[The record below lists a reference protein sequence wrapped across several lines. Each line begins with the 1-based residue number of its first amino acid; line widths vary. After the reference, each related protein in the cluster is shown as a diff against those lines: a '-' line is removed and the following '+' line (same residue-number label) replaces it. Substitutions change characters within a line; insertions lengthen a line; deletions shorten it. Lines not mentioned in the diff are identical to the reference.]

1 MSATL
6 DEMMNETV
14 PGDLAALSIEDVREL
29 RGGLKAVEDGLSFLR
44 RQVQGRLDVVGA
56 EHSRR
61 ADGADANIDEMIAR
75 LPRLLAAST
84 RSAAPNRPPQR
95 LDPGEVDAELAAK
108 LDEIISHGNLLEIH
122 TVSDEDLWKVEADLG
137 ELERTV
143 SGYRRKIFDRLDEIE
158 AELTRRYRTGEQ
170 SIDDLLGG

>member
-6 DEMMNETV
+6 DEILSETL
-14 PGDLAALSIEDVREL
+14 PADLTALSIDEVREL
-29 RGGLKAVEDGLSFLR
+29 RSGLKSVEDGLSYLR

-56 EHSRR
+56 EQSRR
-61 ADGADANIDEMIAR
+61 ADGAEANIDEMIAR

-95 LDPGEVDAELAAK
+95 LDPGDVDAELSAQ
-108 LDEIISHGNLLEIH
+108 LDEIISHGNLHEIH
-122 TVSDEDLWKVEADLG
+122 AVDDEDLWGVEARLG

-143 SGYRRKIFDRLDEIE
+143 SGYRRRVFDRLDEIE
-158 AELTRRYRTGEQ
+158 AELTRRYRTGEE
-170 SIDDLLGG
+170 SIDDLLGR